1 MLTLNTYWSRYNFII
16 IPALLF
22 LGLIIL
28 IKSNYYISDFSVYV
42 TIDFLFTIP
51 LIYFLLIRKKEIPKF
66 TVISVFV
73 LATLMASYF
82 IPNTDQQ
89 FLSYAKKY
97 IVPLLEVGVVSFI
110 IYKARL
116 LFKTYKSTNENLD
129 FYDSIRIATA
139 QVFPE
144 KIAHFLSAEITVFY
158 YLFFNWKKTKAS
170 EGLFSYH
177 KEGTYNGVFLGI
189 ILVVM
194 IETFVLHFII
204 IKWSVIAA
212 WILTILSV
220 YTLLQFLALL
230 KAIQRRPILFNKE
243 KKELILRFGFAGFA
257 KVTIDNIENIEFNS
271 KDIEDEEIQYFSFLG
286 KLSGHN
292 TILHFKEKIVFESI
306 YGIKKEAKALA
317 FIIDDKQA
325 FSNLFSKD

>member
-1 MLTLNTYWSRYNFII
+1 MLTSHKYWSRYDFII

-22 LGLIIL
+22 LSLILL
-28 IKSNYYISDFSVYV
+28 IKSNFYSSDFSVYI
-42 TIDFLFTIP
+42 TIDFLLTIP
-51 LIYFLLIRKKEIPKF
+51 VIYFLLIRKKKIPKF
-66 TVISVFV
+66 TVFSVFV

-82 IPNTDQQ
+82 IPNSDQNA
-89 FLSYAKKY
+89 LSYAKIY
-97 IVPLLEVGVVSFI
+97 IVPLLEVGVVSLI
-110 IYKARL
+110 IHKARL
-116 LFKTYKSTNENLD
+116 LFKTYKNTNENLD

-158 YLFFNWKKTKAS
+158 YLFFNWKKTKNS
-170 EGLFSYH
+170 EGLFSYY

-189 ILVVM
+189 ILVIM
-194 IETFVLHFII
+194 IETFVLHFIVV
-204 IKWSVIAA
+204 KWSIIAA
-212 WILTILSV
+212 WILTTLSV

-230 KAIQRRPILFNKE
+230 KAIQKRPILFNTE

-257 KVTIDNIENIEFNS
+257 KVTTDNIENVEFNS

-286 KLSGHN
+286 QLSGHN
-292 TILHFKEKIVFESI
+292 TIIHFKEKIEFESI

-317 FIIDDKQA
+317 LIIDDKRA
-325 FSNLFSKD
+325 FLNLFSK